1 MKATLLLTNILLL
14 CSCPVLRAFNGV
26 SAGMAMEYNPIAK
39 LSYPN
44 SGDTEYEIVDN
55 ITWEPGVYYNFST
68 GFRAGSFFSLYN
80 KTFDSGS
87 TEPRSE
93 LSSWG
98 IGLIGDY
105 AYEMT
110 DSGRSL
116 LIGGMEIG
124 YGEFTFDNA
133 NARRSSGSVWV
144 AGIGG
149 LRYYF
154 TSSFSMELD
163 YRIKWHQYDL
173 SGEPA
178 KSYDFSG
185 STIRISVGYGLYS
198 SEGKGDN
205 LRL

>member
-1 MKATLLLTNILLL
+1 
-14 CSCPVLRAFNGV
+14 
-26 SAGMAMEYNPIAK
+26 MEYNPIAK

-44 SGDTEYEIVDN
+44 SGAEYEIVDN
-55 ITWEPGVYYNFST
+55 VTWEPGIYYNFAS
-68 GFRAGSFFSLYN
+68 GFRTGTFVDYYT
-80 KTFDSGS
+80 KTFDPGGTIAKS
-87 TEPRSE
+87 R

-98 IGLIGDY
+98 IGLLGDY

-110 DSGRSL
+110 VSGRTL

-124 YGEFTFDNA
+124 YGEFTDDSA
-133 NARRSSGSVWV
+133 SAKRTGGSVWI

-149 LRYYF
+149 VRFYF
-154 TSSFSMELD
+154 TPAFSMELD

-205 LRL
+205 SRL

>member
-1 MKATLLLTNILLL
+1 MKTILYLIIML
-14 CSCPVLRAFNGV
+14 ILSSYAVGRAFSGI
-26 SAGMAMEYNPIAK
+26 SAGVGMEYNPIAK
-39 LSYPN
+39 LTYPN
-44 SGDTEYEIVDN
+44 SGAEYEIVDN
-55 ITWEPGVYYNFST
+55 VTWEPGIYYNFAT
-68 GFRAGSFFSLYN
+68 GFRTGTFLDYYS
-80 KTFDSGS
+80 KTFDPGGTIAKSK
-87 TEPRSE
+87 

-98 IGLIGDY
+98 IGLLGDY

-110 DSGRSL
+110 VSGRTL

-124 YGEFTFDNA
+124 YGEFTDDNE
-133 NARRSSGSVWV
+133 NARRTGGSVWI

-154 TSSFSMELD
+154 TPSFSMELD

-185 STIRISVGYGLYS
+185 STVRISVGYSLYS
-198 SEGKGDN
+198 SDRKGDN
-205 LRL
+205 SGL

>member
-1 MKATLLLTNILLL
+1 M
-14 CSCPVLRAFNGV
+14 
-26 SAGMAMEYNPIAK
+26 AK

-44 SGDTEYEIVDN
+44 SAGAEYEIVDN
-55 ITWEPGVYYNFST
+55 VAWEPGLYYNFAT
-68 GFRAGSFFSLYN
+68 GFRTGTFFNLYN
-80 KTFDSGS
+80 KTFDSIG
-87 TEPRSE
+87 TEPKSR

-98 IGLIGDY
+98 IGLLGDY

-110 DSGRSL
+110 DSGRSF

-124 YGEFTFDNA
+124 YGEFTDDNE
-133 NARRSSGSVWV
+133 NAKRTSGSVWV

-149 LRYYF
+149 LRFYF
-154 TSSFSMELD
+154 TPSFSMEFD

-173 SGEPA
+173 SGTPA

-205 LRL
+205 SRL